1 MMVVKRKLKL
11 LSVLALF
18 AGITLVAVL
27 VSILLRGGNQEEK
40 LSKKLETVGADF
52 YENFYHSQ
60 ISSNKTEEEVK
71 EFLERF
77 KEIGIKVDIDN
88 LSRFDDKKYADL
100 DKEFI
105 NKKDNILC
113 DVRNTRAVYI
123 LRNPMVQ
130 RTSL

>member
-105 NKKDNILC
+105 NKKDNIPC